1 MRVLPRNESVFE
13 AEIAE
18 KDVTN
23 VAELRSFDKRNGGPF
38 PQKKGQKFLRRILRS
53 CCCMK
58 IVFCYEKKISVKS
71 TQHPLQGIQDKNVQV
86 SNLAKMFVRCILLN
100 FGCPTIS

>member
-38 PQKKGQKFLRRILRS
+38 PQKKA
-53 CCCMK
+53 
-58 IVFCYEKKISVKS
+58 KS
-71 TQHPLQGIQDKNVQV
+71 
-86 SNLAKMFVRCILLN
+86 F
-100 FGCPTIS
+100 

>member
-38 PQKKGQKFLRRILRS
+38 PQKKGQKFLRR
-53 CCCMK
+53 
-58 IVFCYEKKISVKS
+58 
-71 TQHPLQGIQDKNVQV
+71 TTPLLLLHEN
-86 SNLAKMFVRCILLN
+86 CILL
-100 FGCPTIS
+100 

>member
-18 KDVTN
+18 EYVTN

-38 PQKKGQKFLRRILRS
+38 SQKRPK
-53 CCCMK
+53 
-58 IVFCYEKKISVKS
+58 
-71 TQHPLQGIQDKNVQV
+71 V
-86 SNLAKMFVRCILLN
+86 SETYHSAFAAA
-100 FGCPTIS
+100 